1 MDVRNSSNTLT
12 LTNIQQNETQR
23 KILRKPGNAPQ
34 GFKLSKMLRAER
46 GSDVSGLVIAEN
58 GSTGMEK

>member
-1 MDVRNSSNTLT
+1 
-12 LTNIQQNETQR
+12 
-23 KILRKPGNAPQ
+23 
-34 GFKLSKMLRAER
+34 MLRAER